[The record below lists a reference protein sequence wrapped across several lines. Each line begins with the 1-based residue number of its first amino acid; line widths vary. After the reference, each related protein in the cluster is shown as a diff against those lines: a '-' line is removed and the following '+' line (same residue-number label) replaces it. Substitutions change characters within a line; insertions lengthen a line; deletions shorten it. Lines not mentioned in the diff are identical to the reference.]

1 MNLRKTLNSPNKQQK
16 KIIND
21 DKRVIM
27 NKCQVIARSEY
38 NEQQE
43 NKKVHDGMC
52 PKCNNRTGIVDKF
65 TFVQGRGSVEGRII
79 FGFGKIKGDTSI
91 DTVAVNYC
99 MECGNEW
106 LKYKTKP
113 ISDTSI
119 LRVAFKYLKEIIN
132 DPKQKKREY
141 KVETIEVFEGS
152 CAESL
157 YQLNVWNSTE
167 IELSTLRRY
176 YRSVYDKPDDV
187 KLEKL

>member
-1 MNLRKTLNSPNKQQK
+1 MNLRKTLNIPNKAQK
-16 KIIND
+16 AIINE

-27 NKCQVIARSEY
+27 DKCQVIARREY

-52 PKCNNRTGIVDKF
+52 PKCNNRMGIVDKLS
-65 TFVQGRGSVEGRII
+65 FVQGRGSVEGRII
-79 FGFGKIKGDTSI
+79 FGFGKIKGDVTI
-91 DTVAVNYC
+91 DTTEVNYC

-119 LRVAFKYLKEIIN
+119 LRVAFKYLKEIIG
-132 DPKQKKREY
+132 DPKQKKREW
-141 KVETIEVFEGS
+141 KLETTEVFFD
-152 CAESL
+152 CTAEAL
-157 YQLNVWNSTE
+157 YQLNQWSSTE

-176 YRSVYDKPDDV
+176 YRSVFDAPEDV